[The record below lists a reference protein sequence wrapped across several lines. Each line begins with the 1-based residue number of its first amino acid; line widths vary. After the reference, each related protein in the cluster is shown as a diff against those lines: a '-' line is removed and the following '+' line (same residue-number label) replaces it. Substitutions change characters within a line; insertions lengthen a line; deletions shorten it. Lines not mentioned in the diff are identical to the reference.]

1 MDNRRRF
8 QRQQPTSGGTVRT
21 RPANCCHLIPS
32 NHFLDGFPVPSQFA
46 AAKLTHYSTMPHRP
60 SDSSRPRQRLLLSG
74 DVHQNPGPATKYPC
88 SVCTSNVTSR
98 GVSYMCNRCSGW
110 VHSKC
115 SGLQNAA
122 EYRRIKNWACISCS
136 SPPTPQIP
144 KPLPSPITPKASDG
158 DPFTI
163 LQFNANGIGNKQ
175 VELGD
180 FLERHKV
187 KVAVIQESKLTL
199 NSRTPNIQNFTTVRK
214 DRDQGQGGGLLTLI
228 HKSINFSRRPD
239 SPDTL
244 ADPHLEE
251 LTITAKLGNT
261 DLIITNVY
269 IPPASSCIGG
279 YNPSLDHLMM
289 TTDTLILGDFNA
301 HHSSW
306 YSSST
311 DTRGT
316 MLENMV
322 YGSNIGILNWDSPT
336 RLPGNANPSSPD
348 VSLASAS
355 LITSTNWQ
363 TKTNLG
369 SDHLPILISLQ
380 MDVTITPIQHRTS
393 INLKKA
399 NWDRYSREIEDRLS
413 KRRLP
418 TDCQKGEKI
427 LRAVILKAASHHI
440 PSGRHRINT
449 EPVPTEILEKM
460 RARDDLRSR
469 DPTSPALPEMN
480 DEITRTTN
488 EHKRQKWRQFVET
501 FDHKTDPTKL
511 WRTIKAIDGRST
523 LKAENEAITFD
534 GSQVTSPKQIAN
546 YFNRQFTTSK
556 LGRHTSFRDTRL
568 VSREIKRKSLT
579 SAVTFTTDQVTK
591 GISSCSNTRAF
602 GPDKLSIF
610 HLKHLGSRGIEYL
623 TALFNDSVTSCRIP
637 SIWKSSIVI
646 PIPKPGKDCSLS
658 TSYRPISLLCPAAK
672 VMEALLLP
680 TVNSHLLP
688 SADQH
693 GFRPGHSTTSALLQ
707 LTSDIATGFNQR
719 KPPHRT
725 VCVAVDL
732 TAAFDTVNH
741 NVLLS
746 KIVRSTLPEA
756 TCRWLSNYLRGRQ
769 SVTSCRGVK
778 SKARIVHT
786 GVPQGSKMS
795 PTVFSFYLADMP
807 RPTEPVKRICYAD
820 DITVWASGVKLPE
833 LEHKIND
840 YLTEMSRFLRD
851 NSLLISAPKSTV
863 LIMTVHPRPK
873 AGQYSP
879 KDQDI

>member
-1 MDNRRRF
+1 MASATNR
-8 QRQQPTSGGTVRT
+8 
-21 RPANCCHLIPS
+21 
-32 NHFLDGFPVPSQFA
+32 
-46 AAKLTHYSTMPHRP
+46 
-60 SDSSRPRQRLLLSG
+60 
-74 DVHQNPGPATKYPC
+74 
-88 SVCTSNVTSR
+88 
-98 GVSYMCNRCSGW
+98 
-110 VHSKC
+110 
-115 SGLQNAA
+115 
-122 EYRRIKNWACISCS
+122 
-136 SPPTPQIP
+136 
-144 KPLPSPITPKASDG
+144 
-158 DPFTI
+158 
-163 LQFNANGIGNKQ
+163 

-187 KVAVIQESKLTL
+187 KVAVIQESKLTII
-199 NSRTPNIQNFTTVRK
+199 SRTPNIQNFTTVRK
-214 DRDQGQGGGLLTLI
+214 DCDQGQVGGLLTLI

-239 SPDTL
+239 SPDTI

-251 LTITAKLGNT
+251 LTITTKLGNT

-269 IPPASSCIGG
+269 IPSASSSTRG

-316 MLENMV
+316 MLESMV
-322 YGSNIGILNWDSPT
+322 SGSNFGILNWDSQQDCRAMPT
-336 RLPGNANPSSPD
+336 QIPHN

-399 NWDRYSREIEDRLS
+399 NWDRYSRDIEDKLS
-413 KRRLP
+413 QRRLP

-427 LRAVILKAASHHI
+427 LRAIILKAASHHI
-440 PSGRHRINT
+440 LSGRHRINT
-449 EPVPTEILEKM
+449 EPIPTEIWENRM
-460 RARDDLRSR
+460 R
-469 DPTSPALPEMN
+469 LPEQRTN
-480 DEITRTTN
+480 IKDKSGDSLWRRWITRQILQN
-488 EHKRQKWRQFVET
+488 
-501 FDHKTDPTKL
+501 

-523 LKAENEAITFD
+523 PKAENEAITFD

-556 LGRHTSFRDTRL
+556 LDRHTSSRDTRL

-579 SAVTFTTDQVTK
+579 SAVTFTTDLVTK

-646 PIPKPGKDCSLS
+646 PIPKPDKDCSLS

-672 VMEALLLP
+672 VMETLLPP

-688 SADQH
+688 SEDQH
-693 GFRPGHSTTSALLQ
+693 GFRPGHSTTSVLLQ
-707 LTSDIATGFNQR
+707 LTSDIATGFN
-719 KPPHRT
+719 
-725 VCVAVDL
+725 
-732 TAAFDTVNH
+732 
-741 NVLLS
+741 
-746 KIVRSTLPEA
+746 
-756 TCRWLSNYLRGRQ
+756 
-769 SVTSCRGVK
+769 
-778 SKARIVHT
+778 
-786 GVPQGSKMS
+786 
-795 PTVFSFYLADMP
+795 
-807 RPTEPVKRICYAD
+807 
-820 DITVWASGVKLPE
+820 
-833 LEHKIND
+833 
-840 YLTEMSRFLRD
+840 
-851 NSLLISAPKSTV
+851 
-863 LIMTVHPRPK
+863 
-873 AGQYSP
+873 
-879 KDQDI
+879 